1 MAPTRMFPRS
11 LFRFLPRLLSRFSSG
26 LFPVIAAALLL
37 GALPVAPA
45 SAQSV
50 LIPSSPQIGASSF
63 VLMDPLSGR
72 VIMEEN
78 SHERL
83 PPASLTKMMTA
94 YIVERELDEGRISMS
109 DMVPI
114 SVKAWRTEGSRTF
127 VQEGTEVSVEDLLRG
142 VIIQSGNDSSVA
154 LAEFIAGSEG
164 AFVDIMN
171 QQAEL
176 LGMNETSFANATGL
190 PAQDHFST
198 ANDLALLAKAII
210 NDYPENYPLYAE
222 KHFTFNNIRQPNRN
236 SLLWRDDS
244 VDGLKTG
251 HTEEAGYCLV
261 ASAKRNDTR
270 FIAVVMGANSTS
282 ARAQEVQKM
291 LNYGFRYFQTERLFR
306 TGQELLEA
314 KVWGGE
320 NDQLSVGILDD
331 VHVTIPRG
339 SRDSLESVI
348 ELDTVIKAPVAV
360 GDELGRVKV
369 TLDGETVV
377 DQPVLALSDVPE
389 GGFFKRIWDAIKLFF
404 VQLFE

>member
-1 MAPTRMFPRS
+1 M
-11 LFRFLPRLLSRFSSG
+11 LLMLS
-26 LFPVIAAALLL
+26 
-37 GALPVAPA
+37 VAVA

-50 LIPSSPQIGASSF
+50 LIPSPPQIAGSSF
-63 VLMDPLSGR
+63 ILMDPVSGR

-78 SHERL
+78 SDERL

-114 SVKAWRTEGSRTF
+114 SVNAWRTEGSRTF
-127 VQEGTEVSVEDLLRG
+127 VREGTAVSVEDLLRG
-142 VIIQSGNDSSVA
+142 VIIQSGNDASVA
-154 LAEFIAGSEG
+154 LAEFVAGSES

-176 LGMNETSFANATGL
+176 LGMEGTEFANATGL
-190 PAQDHFST
+190 PAPDQFST
-198 ANDLALLAKAII
+198 ARDLALLARAII

-251 HTEEAGYCLV
+251 HTQEAGYCLV

-270 FIAVVMGANSTS
+270 MIAVVMGADSPAS
-282 ARAQEVQKM
+282 RAQEVQKM
-291 LNYGFRYFQTERLFR
+291 LNYGFRYYQTETLFSA
-306 TGQELLEA
+306 GQELINA
-314 KVWGGE
+314 RVWGGE
-320 NDQLSVGILDD
+320 SEQISVGILDD
-331 VHVTIPRG
+331 IYITIPRG
-339 SRDSLESVI
+339 ARDSMESVI
-348 ELDTVIKAPVAV
+348 ELDTVIRAPVAV

-369 TLDGETVV
+369 TLDEETLV

>member
-1 MAPTRMFPRS
+1 MAPTRMFPS
-11 LFRFLPRLLSRFSSG
+11 LFSR
-26 LFPVIAAALLL
+26 LFPGLSCLIITLMVLVS
-37 GALPVAPA
+37 LPVATA

-50 LIPSSPQIGASSF
+50 LIPSPPQIAASSF

-109 DMVPI
+109 DMVPV
-114 SVKAWRTEGSRTF
+114 SVNAWRTEGSRTF

-142 VIIQSGNDSSVA
+142 VIIQSGNDASVA

-171 QQAEL
+171 QQAKL

-190 PAQDHFST
+190 PAPDHFST
-198 ANDLALLAKAII
+198 ANDLSLLAKAII

-270 FIAVVMGANSTS
+270 FIAVVMGADSTS

-291 LNYGFRYFQTERLFR
+291 LNYGFRYYQTERLFS
-306 TGQELLEA
+306 TGQELMEA

-320 NDQLSVGILDD
+320 SDQISVGMLND
-331 VHVTIPRG
+331 VQVTIPRG
-339 SRDSLESVI
+339 SRGSLESVV
-348 ELDTVIKAPVAV
+348 ELDTVIKAPVSV
-360 GDELGRVKV
+360 GDELGRVQV
-369 TLDGETVV
+369 TLDGESVV

-389 GGFFKRIWDAIKLFF
+389 GGFFKRIWDSIKLFF
-404 VQLFE
+404 IQLFE

>member
-1 MAPTRMFPRS
+1 MAPIRMFPRLFS
-11 LFRFLPRLLSRFSSG
+11 RLSSRLFPGLFR
-26 LFPVIAAALLL
+26 VIIASLVLVS
-37 GALPVAPA
+37 LPVATA
-45 SAQSV
+45 FAQSV
-50 LIPSSPQIGASSF
+50 LIPSSPQIAASSF
-63 VLMDPLSGR
+63 VLMEPLSGR

-94 YIVERELDEGRISMS
+94 YIVERELDEGRLSMS

-114 SVKAWRTEGSRTF
+114 SVNAWRTQGSRTF

-142 VIIQSGNDSSVA
+142 VVIQSGNDASVA
-154 LAEFIAGSEG
+154 LAEFVAGSEG

-176 LGMNETSFANATGL
+176 LVMNETNFANATGL
-190 PAQDHFST
+190 PAPDHFST
-198 ANDLALLAKAII
+198 ANDLALLAKATI
-210 NDYPENYPLYAE
+210 NDYPETYPLYAE

-270 FIAVVMGANSTS
+270 FIAVVMGASSTS

-291 LNYGFRYFQTERLFR
+291 LNYGFRYYQTERLFS
-306 TGQELLEA
+306 TGQELIAA
-314 KVWGGE
+314 KIWGGQ

-348 ELDTVIKAPVAV
+348 ELDTVIQAPVSV

>member
-1 MAPTRMFPRS
+1 MAINNV
-11 LFRFLPRLLSRFSSG
+11 FRTCCTAVLML
-26 LFPVIAAALLL
+26 ALLT
-37 GALPVAPA
+37 AMPA
-45 SAQSV
+45 AAQSV
-50 LIPSSPQIGASSF
+50 LIPSPPQIGASSYI
-63 VLMDPLSGR
+63 LMDPLSGR
-72 VIMEEN
+72 IIMEEN

-94 YIVERELDEGRISMS
+94 YIVERELDEGRIVMS

-114 SVKAWRTEGSRTF
+114 SVNAWRTEGSRTF
-127 VQEGTEVSVEDLLRG
+127 VQEGTQVSVEDLLKG
-142 VIIQSGNDSSVA
+142 VIIQSGNDASVA
-154 LAEFIAGSEG
+154 LAEFVAGSED

-171 QQAEL
+171 QQAQI
-176 LGMNETSFANATGL
+176 LGMNESSFANATGL
-190 PAQDHFST
+190 PSQDHFST
-198 ANDLALLAKAII
+198 AYDLALLAKAII
-210 NDYPENYPLYAE
+210 NDYPENYPLYAQ

-270 FIAVVMGANSTS
+270 MIAVVMGTDSTA

-291 LNYGFRYFQTERLFR
+291 LNYGFRYYQTERLFR
-306 TGQELLEA
+306 NGQELLEA

-320 NDQLSVGILDD
+320 SDSLSVGLMED

-339 SRDSLESVI
+339 SRDSLESTV
-348 ELDTVIKAPVAV
+348 EMDSVIKAPVSK
-360 GDELGRVKV
+360 GDELGRVTVK
-369 TLDGETVV
+369 LDDEVLV

-404 VQLFE
+404 MQLFD

>member
-1 MAPTRMFPRS
+1 MALNNVLRACTA
-11 LFRFLPRLLSRFSSG
+11 
-26 LFPVIAAALLL
+26 VLLL
-37 GALPVAPA
+37 TLLTALPAA
-45 SAQSV
+45 AQSV
-50 LIPSSPQIGASSF
+50 LIPSPPQIGASSYI
-63 VLMDPLSGR
+63 LMDPLSGR
-72 VIMEEN
+72 IIMEEN

-94 YIVERELDEGRISMS
+94 YIVERELDEGRIAMS

-114 SVKAWRTEGSRTF
+114 SVNAWRTEGSRTF
-127 VQEGTEVSVEDLLRG
+127 VKEGTQVSVEDLLKG
-142 VIIQSGNDSSVA
+142 VIIQSGNDASVA
-154 LAEFIAGSEG
+154 LAEFIAGSES

-171 QQAEL
+171 QQAQI
-176 LGMNETSFANATGL
+176 LGMNESSFANATGL
-190 PAQDHFST
+190 PAPDHFST
-198 ANDLALLAKAII
+198 AYDLALLAKAII

-222 KHFTFNNIRQPNRN
+222 KHFTYNNIRQPNRN

-270 FIAVVMGANSTS
+270 MIAVVMGTPSTA

-291 LNYGFRYFQTERLFR
+291 LNYGFRYYQTERLFR
-306 TGQELLEA
+306 NGQELLEA

-320 NDQLSVGILDD
+320 SDNLSVGLMED

-339 SRDSLESVI
+339 SRDSLESTVEMDSVI
-348 ELDTVIKAPVAV
+348 RAPVSK
-360 GDELGRVKV
+360 GDELGRVMVKLNEEV
-369 TLDGETVV
+369 VV